1 MSMSTSKLNAAILAV
16 CPIDGVAKLNDGTYR
31 IDYRVDATPEQRAAA
46 QAVVDAWP
54 LHEARAAAVARVQA
68 GYDAAIAAGIT
79 PQGSQITL
87 AAAETDQN
95 AFTRQA
101 TLLREAQEMGLVN
114 DATQQV
120 IVDAAG
126 VAHTLTIA
134 QLRALLV
141 GYGLA
146 LKALFDVRA
155 AKRAQA
161 QLAESIEDAAAI
173 TW

>member
-1 MSMSTSKLNAAILAV
+1 MSTEAINEQIKAV
-16 CPIDGVAKLNDGTYR
+16 CPIDGVSRRADGTF
-31 IDYRVDATPEQRAAA
+31 RVDFREQATQEQRDAA

-87 AAAETDQN
+87 VAGESDQN
-95 AFTRQA
+95 AFARQA

-120 IVDAAG
+120 IVDASGAS
-126 VAHTLTIA
+126 HTLTIA
-134 QLRALLV
+134 QLRVLLV
-141 GYGLA
+141 GYGLT
-146 LKALFDVRA
+146 LKSLFDLRA
-155 AKRAQA
+155 AKRAQS
-161 QLAESIEDAAAI
+161 QMAESIEAADAI
-173 TW
+173 NW